1 MLAFSTV
8 RDLIPLLPVFPLLF
22 AAHGLSD
29 EAISGLF
36 VLWSVVTLVAEVPSG
51 VWADTIP
58 RRTLLLISGLIYAG
72 CWACW
77 TLGDSFP
84 VFAVGFACWGLSDA
98 LLSGTYEALVY
109 DELAAAR
116 ATARY
121 PAVIG
126 ASESLALVANLTAT
140 LAAAPLLA
148 LGGFRLVGV
157 LSIGIAV
164 LHAGLALTFPRV
176 ARTATEGFR
185 ARYLA
190 MLRSGVAELGL
201 TRKPRGG
208 SARVLR
214 AAVLI
219 AALILAFEVYDEYF
233 PLLAAHRN
241 AHLATVPLLIALMV
255 VAQAVGAALAGRTGR
270 WSGRTIA
277 IALIVAAA
285 LLATGALLPGVWPA
299 FLVLAGGYGL
309 VANLMVI
316 TEARVQSFIT
326 GPARATVT
334 SVISLLT
341 HLLEIGLY
349 AAVGVAAGVLELP
362 LVLAALSALLLPVAV
377 LAWCRLPSAPE

>member
-1 MLAFSTV
+1 M
-8 RDLIPLLPVFPLLF
+8 FPLLF

-29 EAISGLF
+29 GEISALF
-36 VLWSVVTLVAEVPSG
+36 VIWSVVTLVAEVPSG
-51 VWADTIP
+51 VWADTVP
-58 RRTLLLISGLIYAG
+58 RRTLLLLSGLIYAT

-77 TLGDSFP
+77 TFGGTFE
-84 VFAVGFACWGLSDA
+84 VFAVGFACWGVSDA

-109 DELAAAR
+109 DELAAAG

-140 LAAAPLLA
+140 VAAAPLLA
-148 LGGFRLVGV
+148 LGGFSLVGG

-176 ARTATEGFR
+176 ARTATDGFR
-185 ARYLA
+185 SRYLA

-201 TRKPRGG
+201 TRTHRGG
-208 SARVLR
+208 SARMLR
-214 AAVLI
+214 AAVLV
-219 AALILAFEVYDEYF
+219 ASLILAFEVYDEYF
-233 PLLAAHRN
+233 PLLAVHRG
-241 AHLATVPLLIALMV
+241 APVPTVPLLVALMV
-255 VAQAVGAALAGRTGR
+255 VAQAVGAALAGRTGG

-277 IALIVAAA
+277 LALTVAAA
-285 LLATGALLPGVWPA
+285 LLATGALLPGAWPA
-299 FLVLAGGYGL
+299 FVVLAGGYGL
-309 VANLMVI
+309 LANLMVI
-316 TEARVQSFIT
+316 TEARVQDHIT

-349 AAVGVAAGVLELP
+349 GMVGVATGVLALP
-362 LVLAALSALLLPVAV
+362 VVLAVLSVLLLPVAI
-377 LAWCRLPSAPE
+377 LAWRRLPSAPA